1 MELKYILA
9 NNIKTKL
16 IKSMAKTGQSVEI
29 ATFLHIKTISDGG
42 IKKDLES
49 TTKPCI
55 CWQKG
60 LSINSKKNKTTNN
73 LDKTAELFCNK
84 SLVSMTTE
92 GTRVYSI

>member
-60 LSINSKKNKTTNN
+60 LSINSKKQNNKQPGQNSRTVLQQVTCQYDN
-73 LDKTAELFCNK
+73 
-84 SLVSMTTE
+84 
-92 GTRVYSI
+92 